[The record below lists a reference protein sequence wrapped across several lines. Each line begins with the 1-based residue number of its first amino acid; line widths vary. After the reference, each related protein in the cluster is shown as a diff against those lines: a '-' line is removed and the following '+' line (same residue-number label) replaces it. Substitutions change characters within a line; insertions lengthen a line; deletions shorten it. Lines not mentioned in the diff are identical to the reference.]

1 MIHTTAVLDRAVE
14 TRAFAAVTAEVGH
27 TRSVSWTYAAGQFGY
42 DDDRTVTS
50 GTIFDLASLTKVL
63 CTTTLTLPLIEHG
76 TLRLETPVEAI
87 AAHWTGTDRATVT
100 VRDLL
105 EHCSGLPA
113 YRPYYLTFAGRAA
126 YEAAIAAEPLEY
138 RPRTHAIYSDLGFIL
153 LGFIIEATTGEPLDR
168 QFERWRAG
176 AGIEAPL
183 IFNPTTSTRE
193 HIALTERDPW
203 RGRLLR
209 GEVHDENAAA
219 LGGVAG
225 HAGLFGTAAAVGEAA
240 RWWLARLTG
249 LDDPTTGISAA
260 TAALCAKRSSVPG
273 SSRGLGWDTMLPTS
287 SCGTRW
293 SASAIGHTGFTGTS
307 LWLDPASDRYAVLLT
322 NRVHPTRDNDRIQ
335 QVRRDFH
342 DAVATDMEGTAP
354 DRIDHRP

>member
-1 MIHTTAVLDRAVE
+1 MKALISTTAVLDRAVQ
-14 TRAFAAVTAEVGH
+14 TRAFAAVTAEVGNA
-27 TRSVSWTYAAGQFGY
+27 RGASWTYAAGQLGF
-42 DDDRTVTS
+42 DVADPVTTE
-50 GTIFDLASLTKVL
+50 TIFDLASLTKVL
-63 CTTTLTLPLIEHG
+63 CTTTLALPLIERG
-76 TLRLETPVEAI
+76 TLPLETPVTAI
-87 AAHWTGTDRATVT
+87 APHWTGTDRATVT

-126 YEAAIAAEPLEY
+126 FEAAIAAEPLEY
-138 RPRTHAIYSDLGFIL
+138 RPRTHSIYSDLGFIL
-153 LGFIIEATTGEPLDR
+153 LGFIIEATGGTALDR
-168 QFERWRAG
+168 QFETWRG
-176 AGIEAPL
+176 DAGIEAPL
-183 IFNPTTSTRE
+183 IFNPTVATGE
-193 HIALTERDPW
+193 QIAFTERDPW

-225 HAGLFGTAAAVGEAA
+225 HAGLFGTAAAVGEVA
-240 RWWLARLTG
+240 RWWLARLRG
-249 LDDPTTGISAA
+249 VDDPATGISAA
-260 TAALCAKRSSVPG
+260 TVALCARRSGVPG

-307 LWLDPASDRYAVLLT
+307 LWLDPAADRYAVLLT

-335 QVRRDFH
+335 QFRRDFH
-342 DAVATDMEGTAP
+342 DAVATDLDADGTP
-354 DRIDHRP
+354 